1 MSSFELFDEYGLE
14 NCFIELI
21 EAQECNS
28 RDELH
33 KLEGK
38 HIRELNC
45 VNKIVAGRTRKQHYE
60 ENKEQLSLKDKS
72 RYELNKDKVSERQNQ
87 MYNCECGGKYTHVH
101 KLRHFKSIK
110 HCQYIESQITK
121 PEVDEV

>member
-1 MSSFELFDEYGLE
+1 
-14 NCFIELI
+14 
-21 EAQECNS
+21 
-28 RDELH
+28 
-33 KLEGK
+33 
-38 HIRELNC
+38 
-45 VNKIVAGRTRKQHYE
+45 VAGRTRKQHYE
-60 ENKEQLSLKDKS
+60 ENKEQLSLKNKS